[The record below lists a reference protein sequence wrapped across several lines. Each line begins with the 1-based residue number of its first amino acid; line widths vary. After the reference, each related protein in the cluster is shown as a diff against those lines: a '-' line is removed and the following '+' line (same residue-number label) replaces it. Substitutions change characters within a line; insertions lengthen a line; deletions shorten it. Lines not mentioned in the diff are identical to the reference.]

1 MKFDS
6 AFRRSISDRLGR
18 FQRRPPGAVG
28 DKAAGGE
35 AAGRPLKH
43 AAVCLAV
50 VDHGDG
56 DAALVLTRR
65 TSHLSSH
72 KGQYALPG
80 GRIDAGETPVQ
91 AALREAREE
100 VGLVLDE
107 GAVLG
112 HLDDFQTRSGYLMTP
127 IVAWAEDSAAMTPNP
142 REVAAIHRIHLG
154 GLAGNNQPEFISI
167 PESDRPVI
175 RYPILD
181 TLIHAPTAALIYQFV
196 EVALLGR
203 DTRVAHLEQPV
214 WAWK

>member
-1 MKFDS
+1 MRFDS
-6 AFRRSISDRLGR
+6 ELQQSIRARLAG
-18 FQRRPPGAVG
+18 FSHQRANGA
-28 DKAAGGE
+28 AAGVE
-35 AAGRPLKH
+35 NAGGKALKH

-50 VDHGDG
+50 IDHGDG

-65 TSHLSSH
+65 TSHLSAH
-72 KGQYALPG
+72 KGQFALPG
-80 GRIDAGETPVQ
+80 GRIDAGETEVQ
-91 AALREAREE
+91 AALREAHEE
-100 VGLVLDE
+100 VGLRMDE

-112 HLDDFQTRSGYLMTP
+112 RLDDFQTRSGYVMTP
-127 IVAWAEDSAAMTPNP
+127 IVVWAHDSSTLAANP
-142 REVAAIHRIHLG
+142 REVAEIHRIHLG
-154 GLAGNNQPEFISI
+154 DLSQNNQPEFISI

-175 RYPILD
+175 RYPLVG